1 MGRNRGSDVKIEGT
15 CGQQQANGLFCTSPP
30 VYGGTRCRHHN
41 GELSFEARR
50 KKANT
55 MALRKITNKAAK
67 LTTSQRSIIKRVA
80 GSTAFRNLPESEQL
94 EVEAAFNNPEL
105 LSVRADVALLEARRA
120 ELAKR
125 IENQDSQAYRYG
137 LVDLKKELL
146 KNTKQANDAKRKL
159 SSGDCTQE
167 EFDAAVRRQG
177 DSFSALMKAIDD
189 GAKHD
194 ESYDELVAFTNKVVA
209 LKQKEHARLSMLH
222 QMMTAGEVETIMV
235 SLAAVVFEHVKEP
248 ELIAKIA
255 ADFDRVRREMP
266 VGGSNTGSYIAE
278 LAGGIAVVEE
288 AEKRFGEPEFNDE
301 QTDESQSGDSV
312 VDGEVVDSESVD
324 DVGESEST
332 EPDQSPE

>member
-1 MGRNRGSDVKIEGT
+1 MGRNRGSDTPIEGT
-15 CGQQQANGLFCTSPP
+15 CGQQQANGLYCTSPP

-41 GELSFEARR
+41 GEVSFEARR

-67 LTTSQRSIIKRVA
+67 LTTTQRSIIKRVA

-137 LVDLKKELL
+137 LLDMKKELL

-159 SSGDCTQE
+159 ASGDCTQE

-222 QMMTAGEVETIMV
+222 QMMTASEVETIMV
-235 SLAAVVFEHVKEP
+235 SLAAVVFEHVKDP
-248 ELIAKIA
+248 AVVAAIA

-266 VGGSNTGSYIAE
+266 VGGTNTASHITE
-278 LAGGIAVVEE
+278 LAGGIAMVEE
-288 AEKRFGEPEFNDE
+288 AEQRFGTPEFEDE
-301 QTDESQSGDSV
+301 QAEQSDSDDSAIDDSV
-312 VDGEVVDSESVD
+312 IDGEVVDSELATD
-324 DVGESEST
+324 
-332 EPDQSPE
+332 EPDKPAE